1 MELAHLAL
9 TDDDKLI
16 LVAILAAVMIFV
28 VFFEIRYMR
37 GKSREVRRSAQRK
50 DEAFNSI
57 HTTRSVINVM
67 QRQGANTG
75 SAEQLVNQAKAAM
88 QRGDYDRCEAL
99 CQSAR
104 DHLTG
109 SVVKKQDEVG
119 PAQEP
124 VVESER
130 LEKIAESIL
139 SSKPSSSKADSY
151 KGTKLQPD
159 EDGNYLSA
167 KFEISRAKAEI
178 GRAVER
184 GSETRAAQNYLT
196 DAESAFV
203 TGSYAKALSLAL
215 KARKATSQEAE
226 AETIPLKA
234 GDEPGEPEAEPTAE
248 EMSSRTEDECPS
260 CGAPIEPG
268 DAFCHRC
275 GTKYQKERV
284 CKSCG
289 TKPRPSDTFCRKCG
303 SRVD

>member
-1 MELAHLAL
+1 MELAQLAL
-9 TDDDKLI
+9 TDQEKFI
-16 LVAILAAVMIFV
+16 LVAILAIVMLFV

-37 GKSREVRRSAQRK
+37 GKSREVRHSSQRK

-75 SAEQLVNQAKAAM
+75 SAEQLVNQAKLAM

-104 DHLTG
+104 EQLTG
-109 SVVKKQDEVG
+109 PPSRELDAGG
-119 PAQEP
+119 PAQES

-139 SSKPSSSKADSY
+139 SSKPAPSRADSY
-151 KGTKLQPD
+151 KGTKLPSD

-167 KFEISRAKAEI
+167 KFEISRAKADI
-178 GRAVER
+178 GRAIEH
-184 GSETRAAQNYLT
+184 GSETGTAQNFLT
-196 DAESAFV
+196 DAESAYV

-215 KARKATSQEAE
+215 KARKAISQEAE
-226 AETIPLKA
+226 GETIPLKV
-234 GDEPGEPEAEPTAE
+234 GDEPEEPEAEPTAE
-248 EMSSRTEDECPS
+248 EMSSRVEDECAS
-260 CGAPIEPG
+260 CGAPIERG
-268 DAFCHRC
+268 DAFCHKC
-275 GTKYQKERV
+275 GAKSQKERI

-289 TKPRPSDTFCRKCG
+289 TKPRPSDMFCRKCG